1 LTADKIIE
9 HLVPLVTRLV
19 EGDWFTSRA
28 SASGILPDI
37 YPHVSDDQKATF
49 RAYVAIASPHVPTNN

>member
-1 LTADKIIE
+1 M
-9 HLVPLVTRLV
+9 PLVTRLV